1 MLSDDLG
8 QGAGATAA
16 LRAGAAV
23 ALCGAFCT
31 AVAMIQTRRL
41 TRSEATGAIVF
52 YFTTVTAAI
61 SAILLLLAAFWP
73 SGAPGADFFA
83 GQRFVA
89 PDPLEFGLLVSI
101 GLLGG
106 AGQILMTHSYRFA
119 DASIIAAFDYV
130 SMIWAAALGYAL
142 LFRDAVGRGSGRR
155 GGRRGG
161 GRARPVAR
169 TIAPRRPSCRR

>member
-1 MLSDDLG
+1 
-8 QGAGATAA
+8 
-16 LRAGAAV
+16 
-23 ALCGAFCT
+23 
-31 AVAMIQTRRL
+31 MIQTRRL

-52 YFTTVTAAI
+52 YFSTVTAVI

-73 SGAPGADFFA
+73 AGAPGAAFFA

-89 PDPLEFGLLVSI
+89 PDALEFCLLASI

-130 SMIWAAALGYAL
+130 SMIWAATFGYA
-142 LFRDAVGRGSGRR
+142 FFAETPSAAVLAGAAVVAGAGVLVLWRERSRR
-155 GGRRGG
+155 
-161 GRARPVAR
+161 AVRPVVEPAE
-169 TIAPRRPSCRR
+169 TVEVL